1 MIGFGETL
9 GAAIEFE
16 TSIFSGKRNMT
27 LRAFENW
34 PVIAACHFS
43 LFLSLSLSQRSIFN
57 SLNVRTLIIGALI

>member
-16 TSIFSGKRNMT
+16 TSISSGKRNMI

-43 LFLSLSLSQRSIFN
+43 LSLSLPLSTIDF
-57 SLNVRTLIIGALI
+57 